1 MVSVSCEHLRCH
13 KVAILIEVA
22 LDVGR
27 DERAERHYHKSAG
40 ARIVE
45 GGPGQPAAQAHASIR
60 LVDLC
65 VDEGYPPRAQNVL
78 SVACQLVVH
87 PDLVTILGWVV
98 AHLGVHLSSIRA
110 RLLFSQ
116 RSRYFWPTRRC

>member
-1 MVSVSCEHLRCH
+1 MVSVSCEQLRCH

-27 DERAERHYHKSAG
+27 DERAERHYHQPPG
-40 ARIVE
+40 ARVVE
-45 GGPGQPAAQAHASIR
+45 GGPGQPAAQAHAPIR
-60 LVDLC
+60 LVDFC

-78 SVACQLVVH
+78 SVACQLAVH

-98 AHLGVHLSSIRA
+98 AHLGVYVSSTRA
-110 RLLFSQ
+110 RHVAYQKMPNRL
-116 RSRYFWPTRRC
+116 SRL